1 MVYTLIDHRNDVSK
15 NVQNSSGTKRSMFDV
30 IFWSIRVQTIE
41 NCCRFVFLTLTDLTS
56 ISVEVS
62 RNFAYAKKRKTNCAT
77 ITPFPWSVV
86 LSNIALDQSSTRE
99 ESLSYGKILT
109 G

>member
-56 ISVEVS
+56 ISVKFLGKS
-62 RNFAYAKKRKTNCAT
+62 RMRKREKQ
-77 ITPFPWSVV
+77 
-86 LSNIALDQSSTRE
+86 IAPPSRHFHGL
-99 ESLSYGKILT
+99 
-109 G
+109 